1 MPDGEAR
8 GWGAKAMIAE
18 RIQIAPTRAAR
29 RAADGT
35 ITSTI
40 DPMMS
45 ALASAAP
52 AARRGLLGLLLRAAA
67 TGGAIS

>member
-1 MPDGEAR
+1 
-8 GWGAKAMIAE
+8 MIAE
-18 RIQIAPTRAAR
+18 RIQIAPVRATRRVAE
-29 RAADGT
+29 GP
-35 ITSTI
+35 ISSTI

-67 TGGAIS
+67 SEGDRSET